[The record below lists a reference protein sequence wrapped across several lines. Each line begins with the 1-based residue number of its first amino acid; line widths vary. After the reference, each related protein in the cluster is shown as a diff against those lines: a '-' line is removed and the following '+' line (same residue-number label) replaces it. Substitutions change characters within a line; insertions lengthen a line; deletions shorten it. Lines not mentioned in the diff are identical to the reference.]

1 MGLHLKLAW
10 ANIAPMNAAATEIID
25 RLGGTAKVSRIFGL
39 SMPSVSDWKRDGIP
53 HARVMFLRA
62 AHRKTLAGIDLDA
75 ATARKQKTA
84 TKEPA

>member
-1 MGLHLKLAW
+1 
-10 ANIAPMNAAATEIID
+10 MNVAATEIID

-62 AHRKTLAGIDLDA
+62 AHRKALAGVDLDA
-75 ATARKQKTA
+75 ATARKAKA
-84 TKEPA
+84 AA